1 MPAVHNHQSR
11 SWDRLRNVPI
21 GGSAW
26 CWSHC
31 WRPAAP
37 RRRGSPLPTPQQSIG
52 LLGLIGER
60 LEVAPDVARVKWN
73 TNAPIEDVSRERAII
88 EGVARRGAE
97 YGLDSAIA
105 GSFFLGQIEAS
116 KTVQTALHAEWR
128 ASRQPPFANVRD
140 LDQDIRPMLDRLTP
154 MMLRALVDALPVIQR
169 QGGREL
175 LDTRNKAVLAESPG
189 GTTAVRQAVAPLR
202 LLSR

>member
-1 MPAVHNHQSR
+1 M
-11 SWDRLRNVPI
+11 
-21 GGSAW
+21 GSA
-26 CWSHC
+26 SQ
-31 WRPAAP
+31 RPHRWLGVVLVALLASGCATTTRFTAADTAAVD
-37 RRRGSPLPTPQQSIG
+37 R